1 MNIELDILRY
11 VKEHKIPMVKVAQAA
26 GMTPQNIK
34 KSIGNNPKG
43 DTVTNIANGLG
54 VHPSVFFYDKDEENE
69 STAESDTKQNEETSK
84 AEEGNKPKSEINL
97 RKLMQK
103 LGLGTNAFA
112 EKCGMSSQSMSQ
124 FLRNK
129 SLTTNTIYRIAVA
142 LDIDPREMFFPTE
155 EKDDLFSNAD
165 KNENK
170 ETAEAK
176 PAYPVHENGLMS
188 ENQQQGEM
196 MIPASSMM
204 QAETFC
210 PHCGTRVK
218 LGVVMIQESK

>member
-43 DTVTNIANGLG
+43 DTITNIANGLG
-54 VHPSVFFYDKDEENE
+54 VHPSVFFYDKDEEKE
-69 STAESDTKQNEETSK
+69 TADDSETKQNEE
-84 AEEGNKPKSEINL
+84 
-97 RKLMQK
+97 
-103 LGLGTNAFA
+103 
-112 EKCGMSSQSMSQ
+112 
-124 FLRNK
+124 
-129 SLTTNTIYRIAVA
+129 AV
-142 LDIDPREMFFPTE
+142 
-155 EKDDLFSNAD
+155 
-165 KNENK
+165 
-170 ETAEAK
+170 EATDK
-176 PAYPVHENGLMS
+176 PAYPVHESGLVT
-188 ENQQQGEM
+188 ENQQGEM

-210 PHCGTRVK
+210 PHCGTRMK

>member
-43 DTVTNIANGLG
+43 DTITNIANGLG
-54 VHPSVFFYDKDEENE
+54 VHPSVFFYDKDEEKE
-69 STAESDTKQNEETSK
+69 TADDSETKQNEE
-84 AEEGNKPKSEINL
+84 
-97 RKLMQK
+97 
-103 LGLGTNAFA
+103 
-112 EKCGMSSQSMSQ
+112 
-124 FLRNK
+124 
-129 SLTTNTIYRIAVA
+129 VV
-142 LDIDPREMFFPTE
+142 
-155 EKDDLFSNAD
+155 
-165 KNENK
+165 
-170 ETAEAK
+170 EATDK
-176 PAYPVHENGLMS
+176 PAYPVHESGLVT
-188 ENQQQGEM
+188 ENQQQTGA
-196 MIPASSMM
+196 MITASSMM

>member
-43 DTVTNIANGLG
+43 DTITNIANGLG
-54 VHPSVFFYDKDEENE
+54 VHPSVFFYDKDEEKE
-69 STAESDTKQNEETSK
+69 TADDSETKQNEE
-84 AEEGNKPKSEINL
+84 
-97 RKLMQK
+97 
-103 LGLGTNAFA
+103 
-112 EKCGMSSQSMSQ
+112 
-124 FLRNK
+124 
-129 SLTTNTIYRIAVA
+129 AV
-142 LDIDPREMFFPTE
+142 
-155 EKDDLFSNAD
+155 
-165 KNENK
+165 
-170 ETAEAK
+170 EATDK
-176 PAYPVHENGLMS
+176 PAYPVHESELVT
-188 ENQQQGEM
+188 ENQQQKGA

>member
-1 MNIELDILRY
+1 M
-11 VKEHKIPMVKVAQAA
+11 
-26 GMTPQNIK
+26 G
-34 KSIGNNPKG
+34 
-43 DTVTNIANGLG
+43 
-54 VHPSVFFYDKDEENE
+54 EN
-69 STAESDTKQNEETSK
+69 
-84 AEEGNKPKSEINL
+84 NKPKSEINL

-155 EKDDLFSNAD
+155 EEDIFSNAETEQ
-165 KNENK
+165 NEK
-170 ETAEAK
+170 AEEGSDK
-176 PAYPVHENGLMS
+176 PAYPVHRNGLVLN
-188 ENQQQGEM
+188 NQQMAGA

>member
-43 DTVTNIANGLG
+43 DTITKIANGLG
-54 VHPSVFFYDKDEENE
+54 VHPSVFFYDKDEEKE
-69 STAESDTKQNEETSK
+69 TADDSETKQNGEAVET
-84 AEEGNKPKSEINL
+84 
-97 RKLMQK
+97 
-103 LGLGTNAFA
+103 T
-112 EKCGMSSQSMSQ
+112 
-124 FLRNK
+124 
-129 SLTTNTIYRIAVA
+129 
-142 LDIDPREMFFPTE
+142 D
-155 EKDDLFSNAD
+155 
-165 KNENK
+165 
-170 ETAEAK
+170 K
-176 PAYPVHENGLMS
+176 PAYPVHESGLVT
-188 ENQQQGEM
+188 ENQQQTGS
-196 MIPASSMM
+196 MIPTSSMM

>member
-43 DTVTNIANGLG
+43 DTITNIANGLG
-54 VHPSVFFYDKDEENE
+54 VHPSVFFYDKDEKKG
-69 STAESDTKQNEETSK
+69 TADDSEAKQNEEATK
-84 AEEGNKPKSEINL
+84 A
-97 RKLMQK
+97 
-103 LGLGTNAFA
+103 
-112 EKCGMSSQSMSQ
+112 
-124 FLRNK
+124 
-129 SLTTNTIYRIAVA
+129 
-142 LDIDPREMFFPTE
+142 
-155 EKDDLFSNAD
+155 AD
-165 KNENK
+165 
-170 ETAEAK
+170 K
-176 PAYPVHENGLMS
+176 PAYPVHENGLIT
-188 ENQQQGEM
+188 ENQQAGL

>member
-43 DTVTNIANGLG
+43 DTITNIANGLG
-54 VHPSVFFYDKDEENE
+54 VHPSVFFYDKDEEKE
-69 STAESDTKQNEETSK
+69 TADDSETKQNEE
-84 AEEGNKPKSEINL
+84 
-97 RKLMQK
+97 
-103 LGLGTNAFA
+103 
-112 EKCGMSSQSMSQ
+112 
-124 FLRNK
+124 
-129 SLTTNTIYRIAVA
+129 AV
-142 LDIDPREMFFPTE
+142 
-155 EKDDLFSNAD
+155 
-165 KNENK
+165 
-170 ETAEAK
+170 EATDK
-176 PAYPVHENGLMS
+176 PAYPVHESGLVT
-188 ENQQQGEM
+188 ENQQQTGA
-196 MIPASSMM
+196 MIPASCMM

>member
-43 DTVTNIANGLG
+43 DTITNIANGLG
-54 VHPSVFFYDKDEENE
+54 VHPSVFFYDKDEEKE
-69 STAESDTKQNEETSK
+69 TADDSETKQNEE
-84 AEEGNKPKSEINL
+84 A
-97 RKLMQK
+97 M
-103 LGLGTNAFA
+103 
-112 EKCGMSSQSMSQ
+112 
-124 FLRNK
+124 
-129 SLTTNTIYRIAVA
+129 
-142 LDIDPREMFFPTE
+142 
-155 EKDDLFSNAD
+155 
-165 KNENK
+165 
-170 ETAEAK
+170 EATDK
-176 PAYPVHENGLMS
+176 PAYTVHESGLVTD
-188 ENQQQGEM
+188 NQQQTGA

>member
-43 DTVTNIANGLG
+43 DTITNIANGLG
-54 VHPSVFFYDKDEENE
+54 VHPSVFFYDKDEEKE
-69 STAESDTKQNEETSK
+69 TADDSETKQNEEA
-84 AEEGNKPKSEINL
+84 AE
-97 RKLMQK
+97 
-103 LGLGTNAFA
+103 
-112 EKCGMSSQSMSQ
+112 
-124 FLRNK
+124 
-129 SLTTNTIYRIAVA
+129 TT
-142 LDIDPREMFFPTE
+142 D
-155 EKDDLFSNAD
+155 
-165 KNENK
+165 
-170 ETAEAK
+170 K
-176 PAYPVHENGLMS
+176 PAYPVHESGLVT
-188 ENQQQGEM
+188 ENQQQTGA
-196 MIPASSMM
+196 MIPVSSMM

>member
-43 DTVTNIANGLG
+43 DTITNIANGLG
-54 VHPSVFFYDKDEENE
+54 VHPSVFFYDKDEEKE
-69 STAESDTKQNEETSK
+69 TANDSETKQNEET
-84 AEEGNKPKSEINL
+84 AE
-97 RKLMQK
+97 
-103 LGLGTNAFA
+103 
-112 EKCGMSSQSMSQ
+112 
-124 FLRNK
+124 
-129 SLTTNTIYRIAVA
+129 VA
-142 LDIDPREMFFPTE
+142 HE
-155 EKDDLFSNAD
+155 
-165 KNENK
+165 
-170 ETAEAK
+170 
-176 PAYPVHENGLMS
+176 PAYPVHENGLVT
-188 ENQQQGEM
+188 ENQQAGV
-196 MIPASSMM
+196 MIPASNMM

>member
-43 DTVTNIANGLG
+43 DTITNIANGLG
-54 VHPSVFFYDKDEENE
+54 VHPSVFFYDKDEEKE
-69 STAESDTKQNEETSK
+69 TADDSETKQNEE
-84 AEEGNKPKSEINL
+84 I
-97 RKLMQK
+97 
-103 LGLGTNAFA
+103 
-112 EKCGMSSQSMSQ
+112 
-124 FLRNK
+124 
-129 SLTTNTIYRIAVA
+129 V
-142 LDIDPREMFFPTE
+142 
-155 EKDDLFSNAD
+155 
-165 KNENK
+165 
-170 ETAEAK
+170 EATDK
-176 PAYPVHENGLMS
+176 PAYPVHESGLVT
-188 ENQQQGEM
+188 ENQQQTGA
-196 MIPASSMM
+196 MITASSMM

>member
-43 DTVTNIANGLG
+43 DTITNIANGLG
-54 VHPSVFFYDKDEENE
+54 VHPSVFFYDKDEEKE
-69 STAESDTKQNEETSK
+69 TADDSETKQNEEAVK
-84 AEEGNKPKSEINL
+84 
-97 RKLMQK
+97 
-103 LGLGTNAFA
+103 
-112 EKCGMSSQSMSQ
+112 
-124 FLRNK
+124 
-129 SLTTNTIYRIAVA
+129 TT
-142 LDIDPREMFFPTE
+142 D
-155 EKDDLFSNAD
+155 
-165 KNENK
+165 
-170 ETAEAK
+170 K
-176 PAYPVHENGLMS
+176 PAYPVHKNGLVA
-188 ENQQQGEM
+188 ENQQGEM